1 MNINHH
7 VKMMELTINDGNWSY
22 KRIALF
28 DDRDITPERVVEL
41 IKLYDMDCLHSDYFV
56 LLTKEQYKNIFR
68 SLKGE

>member
-1 MNINHH
+1 MT
-7 VKMMELTINDGNWSY
+7 EL
-22 KRIALF
+22 LFF

-41 IKLYDMDCLHSDYFV
+41 TKLYDLESLHSDYFV

>member
-1 MNINHH
+1 MDHH
-7 VKMMELTINDGNWSY
+7 VMIMELTIDYGNYSY
-22 KRIALF
+22 DRI

-41 IKLYDMDCLHSDYFV
+41 TKLYDLESLHSDYFV